1 LTPKKTLFAHRL
13 YRNSCIKTK
22 SDTSEDVYV
31 KDLRIF
37 KGFDLSKIVIIDNS
51 ILSFSFQ
58 LENGIPILPFK
69 DNKND
74 NEFPILVNY
83 LNHLASVDDVR
94 LENKKY
100 LKLNHF
106 LNQQKIV
113 VNSVNSTNSMNSSNC
128 SYSEE
133 YTSNS
138 DSISRFTITNNQNNN
153 NNTQIVM
160 ESSIIS
166 TNSNNNNDLSKISE
180 KSDVNKIR
188 KNFEENII
196 KFYKVFKK

>member
-1 LTPKKTLFAHRL
+1 LFTHRL

-22 SDTSEDVYV
+22 SDTSDDVYI

-58 LENGIPILPFK
+58 LENGIPIFPFK

-94 LENKKY
+94 IENKKY

-113 VNSVNSTNSMNSSNC
+113 LNSVNSMNSSNC

-138 DSISRFTITNNQNNN
+138 DSISRFTITNNNS
-153 NNTQIVM
+153 NTQIAL

-166 TNSNNNNDLSKISE
+166 NNSNNNNDLSKISE
-180 KSDVNKIR
+180 KSDTNKIR